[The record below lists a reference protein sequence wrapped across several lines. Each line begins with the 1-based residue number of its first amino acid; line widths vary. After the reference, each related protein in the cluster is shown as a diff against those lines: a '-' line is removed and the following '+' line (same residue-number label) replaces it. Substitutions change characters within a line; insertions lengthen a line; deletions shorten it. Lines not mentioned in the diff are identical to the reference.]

1 MNMKKK
7 VRFQEQP
14 TLNWQNR
21 AAVAKEMTPLM
32 EITKDLLSFSFTQD
46 RRWDSSVSPTTPPQ
60 AQPSP
65 QIKQTSTS
73 STLPDDPLRLLIGEK
88 STSSSLGASSS
99 VGVGMNDKSS
109 ESKRKNYSPPLI
121 PIRKGSIN

>member
-60 AQPSP
+60 AQSSP
-65 QIKQTSTS
+65 QIKQTSSS
-73 STLPDDPLRLLIGEK
+73 STLSDDLLQLLLGEN
-88 STSSSLGASSS
+88 STSISPGASSS

-109 ESKRKNYSPPLI
+109 RSKKQNYSPPLI
-121 PIRKGSIN
+121 PIRKESIN